1 MVWGGALALGAGEGL
16 IEGSKCFI
24 SKGVTRKSLAVLC
37 ISAQGT
43 DGAVKS
49 SLD

>member
-1 MVWGGALALGAGEGL
+1 MNGGGGRLFLLDLEYGGSALALGAGEGL

-37 ISAQGT
+37 IS
-43 DGAVKS
+43 
-49 SLD
+49 